1 MSHQHSVQNH
11 LGTSA
16 TDYDRIIR
24 TFIPGYEE
32 MLSTIAWWLSQTIPE
47 DGRVVELGGGTGA
60 LAEAVLTK
68 MPKIRIELWDID
80 RKMLAVAQERLRKFG
95 DRVTLREKSFTEKL
109 DQCDGVLATL
119 SLHHIPT
126 LDAKRAVYG
135 NVFQALSA
143 RGIFLNGDCAMDDT
157 EPAHTVMLQYWLDF
171 MAKHGISESEARKH
185 FSEWAREDTYQPLF
199 DELTALAQ
207 AGFRR
212 PEVYWR
218 KGPFAVYGGVKLP

>member
-24 TFIPGYEE
+24 TFIPGYDE
-32 MLSTIAWWLSQTIPE
+32 MLSTIARWLSQTIPE
-47 DGRVVELGGGTGA
+47 DGRVVDLGGGTGA
-60 LAEAVLTK
+60 LAEAMLRK
-68 MPKIRIELWDID
+68 LPKIRIELWDID
-80 RKMLAVAQERLRKFG
+80 RNMLAVAQERLRQFG
-95 DRVTLREKSFTEKL
+95 NRITLREKSFTEKL
-109 DQCDGVLATL
+109 DPCDAVIATL
-119 SLHHIPT
+119 SLHHIPA
-126 LDAKRAVYG
+126 LDMKRAVYG

-157 EPAHTVMLQYWLDF
+157 EPAHSAMLRYWLDF
-171 MAKHGISESEARKH
+171 MAQHNITEAEGRKH
-185 FSEWAREDTYQPLF
+185 LAEWAKEDTYQALF

-218 KGPFAVYGGVKLP
+218 EGPFAVYGGVKRP